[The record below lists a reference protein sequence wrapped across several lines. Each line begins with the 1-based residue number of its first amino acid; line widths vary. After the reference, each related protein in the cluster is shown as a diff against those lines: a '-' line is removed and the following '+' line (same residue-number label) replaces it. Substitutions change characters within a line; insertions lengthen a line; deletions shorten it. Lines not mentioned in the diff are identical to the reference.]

1 MSPQADA
8 PADALVIFG
17 VTGDLAYKKI
27 IPAVYR
33 LHQRGRLHGPVFG
46 VARPDWSI
54 EELRER
60 FAQSLRE
67 HAAETDPAAIAP
79 FIAQLRY
86 VAGDYQDPETFRKLR
101 DALGPAQAPLH
112 YLAIPP
118 SLFGEVITRLDAS
131 GCTRGARVVVEKPL
145 GRDLKSAQE
154 LNRVLARVFDEG
166 SIFRIDHFL
175 GKEPVQNLMYFRF
188 ANEFLEPVWNREH
201 VASVQ
206 LTMAESFGIEGRGK
220 FYEEVGAIRDVVQ
233 NHLLQVVCL
242 LAMDA
247 PARYESDA
255 VRDEKEK
262 VLRAARPLEPADVV
276 RGQYE
281 GYRAEPDVA
290 PDSRV
295 ETYAAVRLRIRSKRW
310 EGVPFLVRA
319 GKGLA
324 VTGTQVMVRLR
335 DPERQLFDAS
345 TPNYVHFRLGPGRV
359 SIGFGVRTKEPG
371 EEMVGRPSELLMCD
385 LDSRTGPY
393 ERLIGDA
400 LRGDPTLFARQDS
413 IEAAWRIVD
422 PILRAPGAVPAEPFA
437 YAPGSW
443 GPREADAL
451 AADVGGWFN
460 PTFGCD

>member
-247 PARYESDA
+247 PARYESDS